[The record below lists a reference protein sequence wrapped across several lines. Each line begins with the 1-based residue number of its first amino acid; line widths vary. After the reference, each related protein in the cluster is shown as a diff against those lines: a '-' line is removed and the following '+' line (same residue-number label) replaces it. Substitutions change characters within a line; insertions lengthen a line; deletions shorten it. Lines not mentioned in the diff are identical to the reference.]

1 MISKRVLILQIS
13 FQNSPFSLYKGVKN
27 IYYKIFFINPVS
39 SMKKLKE
46 KTQQNFVFIERLSSI
61 SNEYPI
67 TDTGENVSRG
77 QKLAFVSWKK
87 KMLFRFTFSCYNI
100 SREARKYDPPFLT
113 ERAFWRHQLYPGMC
127 QESSYEQGHLKMIS
141 CCCAVARAL
150 VSATQGGERQL
161 MFLNAM
167 CG

>member
-77 QKLAFVSWKK
+77 QKLAFVS
-87 KMLFRFTFSCYNI
+87 
-100 SREARKYDPPFLT
+100 
-113 ERAFWRHQLYPGMC
+113 
-127 QESSYEQGHLKMIS
+127 
-141 CCCAVARAL
+141 
-150 VSATQGGERQL
+150 
-161 MFLNAM
+161 
-167 CG
+167 